1 MKQRLLLLFLGFLF
15 FIPSN
20 GFSFGITPSDTV
32 ILCDGESAELKA
44 DAGYS
49 RYLWSTGAF
58 TQSIKVSAAGTYK
71 VTAYDRA
78 GKKYQDSVVVVTR
91 KSITVK
97 YKLSPSNKV
106 CEGDSLTISITSPKV
121 KYEWS
126 DGGSKSSISFKP
138 KTGGSVWVYTTDSNG
153 CRKKTFI
160 QYSVIKCNDSCSD
173 VIDAEEK
180 VLCSEKDEVTIE
192 AKKGYTKYN
201 WKDGSKDRV
210 RKISKAGTYIL
221 TVTDSL
227 GNTCTDSIKVI
238 LSQKKLVLESD
249 PDPAVICPGDYVKFT
264 WSRGFKS
271 YAINEG
277 KKDGDYAAKWFP
289 SKTGSFV
296 LEAEDDNGCV
306 YREELKVTVKD
317 TCDDC
322 DDLIGDLKKTN
333 LCGRGDSVIL
343 EASTGWTSYEWNT
356 GDKGRTLK
364 VTKKGWYIV
373 TALDKDKNECK
384 DSVYIGSATPK
395 KLVLES
401 DPNPAVICPGDYVYF
416 DWNKGFREY
425 AINAGKKD
433 GDYRAKWFP
442 ARTGSFV
449 LEAID
454 SNGCEARA
462 EVKVTIKD
470 TCKDCSSGI
479 EEAWPSNSF
488 CENDSIK
495 IQGKT
500 GHKKYKWS
508 TGSSDRLIYV
518 KKPGWY
524 ILEFQ
529 KQDGS
534 WCKDSIYLKPGK
546 TNQKLTIETNVKGKY
561 CKGDTIE
568 IWGSKGFD
576 RYGWNIIRQ
585 SKREVEYVLTSD
597 KEIVLEAIDSNGCA
611 HRATYKIELDSCTLG
626 MMDVHKT
633 TVQVF
638 PNPASSSVKLT
649 SSEPMHIISI
659 TSAQG
664 KIIQEVQL
672 NARSAN
678 LDLTGFAHG
687 IYWITIQTDQGIQV
701 RSIIKQ

>member
-1 MKQRLLLLFLGFLF
+1 MRYYLPLLVFGFLLFTSNLGHA
-15 FIPSN
+15 
-20 GFSFGITPSDTV
+20 FGITPSDTV
-32 ILCDGESAELKA
+32 ILCDGESVELKA

-49 RYLWSTGAF
+49 RYSWSTGAN
-58 TQSIKVSAAGTYK
+58 TQTIKTKVAGTYK

-91 KSITVK
+91 KSIAVK
-97 YKLSPSNKV
+97 YKLSPSSKV

-126 DGGSKSSISFKP
+126 DGGKTSSISFKP
-138 KTGGSVWVYTTDSNG
+138 KTGGSVWIYTTDSNG

-192 AKKGYTKYN
+192 AKKGYTKYA

-210 RKISKAGTYIL
+210 RKISKAGTYVL

-227 GNTCTDSIKVI
+227 GKTCTDSIKVI
-238 LSQKKLVLESD
+238 LSNKKLVLESD
-249 PDPAVICPGDYVKFT
+249 PNPAVICPGDYIKFS
-264 WSRGFKS
+264 WSKGFKS
-271 YAINEG
+271 YWINEG
-277 KKDGDYAAKWFP
+277 KKDGDYAAKWYP

-296 LEAEDDNGCV
+296 LEAEDDYGCE
-306 YREELKVTVKD
+306 YRKELKVTVKD

-322 DDLIGDLKKTN
+322 DKLLADLKKGN
-333 LCGRGDSVIL
+333 LCGKDDSIVL
-343 EASTGWTSYEWNT
+343 EAEKGYMSYTWNT
-356 GDKGRTLK
+356 GDKGRVLTVK
-364 VTKKGWYIV
+364 KKGWYTV
-373 TALDKDKNECK
+373 TAVARDSSVCK

-401 DPNPAVICPGDYVYF
+401 DPSPAVICPGGYVYF
-416 DWNKGFREY
+416 TWNKGFKEY
-425 AINAGKKD
+425 WISEGKFD
-433 GDYRAKWFP
+433 GDWKAKWFP
-442 ARTGSFV
+442 AKTGNFV
-449 LEAID
+449 LEAVD
-454 SNGCEARA
+454 SNGCDARA
-462 EVKVTIKD
+462 EIKVTIKD
-470 TCKDCSSGI
+470 TCNDCSSGI
-479 EEAWPSNSF
+479 QEAWPPNSF

-508 TGSSDRLIYV
+508 TGSSDRVIYV
-518 KKPGWY
+518 KKSGCY
-524 ILEFQ
+524 VLEFQ

-585 SKREVEYVLTSD
+585 SKREVEYVLTGD

-626 MMDVHKT
+626 MLDLQKT

-638 PNPASSSVKLT
+638 PNPASRSVTLT
-649 SSEPMHIISI
+649 SSEPMQIINI
-659 TSAQG
+659 KSAQG

-672 NARSAN
+672 DARSVN
-678 LDLTGFAHG
+678 LDLTGMAPG
-687 IYWITIQTDQGIQV
+687 IYWISVQTDQGIQV
-701 RSIIKQ
+701 QSIIKQ